1 VKPRA
6 YRHGGAPFGRTFLDL
21 SVAVEGNGV
30 GDRQGATEAAVDDG
44 GDERDWVDPAGA
56 AAPRRGGGGG
66 GGVRGRFRRRGLNC
80 ANLCSTKLNLSL
92 QI

>member
-6 YRHGGAPFGRTFLDL
+6 YRHGEAPFGSTFLDL
-21 SVAVEGNGV
+21 SVAVEGSGV
-30 GDRQGATEAAVDDG
+30 GDRQGVTVAAVDDG

-66 GGVRGRFRRRGLNC
+66 GGVRERFRRRGLNC
-80 ANLCSTKLNLSL
+80 ANLCSTKLILSL